1 MTAPPEPRRPHARS
15 LLRCL
20 ALGLVLACHAPAVA
34 TSQAAA
40 APPGAERDGRRDFD
54 FETGTW
60 DTHVRL
66 LRNPLSGATPDWAE
80 YRGTSIVRPLMDGR
94 ANVVELSVAGPAG
107 RIEGLSLRLY
117 NPQTHQWSLNY
128 AGLRSGSLTAPV
140 HGRFDGAGGA
150 SFYGTD
156 MVEGRAVFVRF
167 VISEVTANSA
177 RFEQAFSVDG
187 GATWEVNWIAVDTRR
202 R

>member
-1 MTAPPEPRRPHARS
+1 MTASRQPRRPHARP

-20 ALGLVLACHAPAVA
+20 ALGLVFACPAPAVA

-40 APPGAERDGRRDFD
+40 APLTAERDGQRDFD

-66 LRNPLSGATPDWAE
+66 LRNPLSGAAPDWAE
-80 YRGTSIVRPLMDGR
+80 YRGTSVVRPLMDGR
-94 ANVVELSVAGPAG
+94 ANVVELSVAGPTG
-107 RIEGLSLRLY
+107 QIEGLSLRLY

-128 AGLRSGSLTAPV
+128 ASVRSGSLTAPV
-140 HGRFDGAGGA
+140 HGRFDGTGRGN
-150 SFYGTD
+150 FYGAD
-156 MVEGRAVFVRF
+156 MLEGRAILVRF

-177 RFEQAFSVDG
+177 RFEQSFSADG
-187 GATWEVNWIAVDTRR
+187 GVTWEVNWIAVDTRR